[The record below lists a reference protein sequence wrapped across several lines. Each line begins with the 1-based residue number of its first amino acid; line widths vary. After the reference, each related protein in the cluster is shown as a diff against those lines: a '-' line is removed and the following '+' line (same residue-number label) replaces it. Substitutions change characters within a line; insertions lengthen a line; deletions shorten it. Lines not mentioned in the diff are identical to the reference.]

1 VAERVKRNNKSGQNL
16 KQNGRRESLTI
27 PDLVILS
34 LLAERPMHGY
44 QVNGTLEQRR
54 IREWAPVSRPQ
65 IYYSLDK
72 LLKLGL
78 IRGASDASPAA
89 GPERTVFETTS
100 QGRDQMADALDSQRW
115 IDDRVYHPF
124 VIWLALSWQARGDTF
139 PNQLKSRHQFLS
151 TRLKDERETLKAV
164 QKEVG
169 HDHHEAVWIL
179 ELKIDQTRLEIRW
192 IEKILRNA
200 AMRGAADDPVF
211 PA

>member
-1 VAERVKRNNKSGQNL
+1 VPERVKRNKKGGQNP
-16 KQNGRRESLTI
+16 KRNDRRGSLTI

-44 QVNGTLEQRR
+44 QVNATLEQRR

-72 LLKLGL
+72 LQKLGL

-89 GPERTVFETTS
+89 GPERTVFETTA
-100 QGRDQMADALDSQRW
+100 QGRDQMADALDASHW
-115 IDDRVYHPF
+115 IDDRVYQPF

-139 PNQLKSRHQFLS
+139 LNQLRARHQFLS
-151 TRLKDERETLKAV
+151 TRLKDERETLKSV

-169 HDHHEAVWIL
+169 HDNHEAVWIL
-179 ELKIDQTRLEIRW
+179 ELKIEQTRLEIRW
-192 IEKILRNA
+192 IEKILKNA
-200 AMRGAADDPVF
+200 AKRAAADNPVF
-211 PA
+211 PE